1 MSIPIIVVLILI
13 GLLMLVLEIL
23 IIPGIIVGIIGFV
36 IVTWAITSAYSVH
49 GSLAG
54 HIVLLSTI
62 LLSIII
68 IVFIFKSKTWAKLAL
83 NQNIT
88 SKVNTNESEIFVG
101 EEGITISRLAPMG
114 KAKIGNQIVE
124 VSTQGDF
131 INENTKI
138 IVIKSEES
146 KIFVKQLV

>member
-1 MSIPIIVVLILI
+1 
-13 GLLMLVLEIL
+13 
-23 IIPGIIVGIIGFV
+23 
-36 IVTWAITSAYSVH
+36 
-49 GSLAG
+49 
-54 HIVLLSTI
+54 
-62 LLSIII
+62 
-68 IVFIFKSKTWAKLAL
+68 L
-83 NQNIT
+83 NDNIT
-88 SKVNTNESEIFVG
+88 SKVNTNENEIFIG